1 MSDAHATNPHLQH
14 HFESMEQQYESGKLG
29 MWLFLVTEI
38 LLFGGLFCA
47 YAIYRSSHPE
57 VFSYAHQFLDKSL
70 GGFNT
75 IVLIVSSL
83 TMAVAVRAA
92 QLGQQ
97 RALVTCL
104 ALTLACAFL
113 FLGVKYVE
121 YQHKWKHGLLW
132 GQKYQSQ
139 SHDAAAAPIMLPPVP
154 TGPATAP
161 DPDASQLP
169 RAAAPPQGTV
179 VGDDLLAD
187 EGHADDAHG
196 GGHAPA
202 GEEPANVQLFFGIYF
217 VMTGLHGIHVL
228 AGIAV
233 ISWLLLRATR
243 GHFGPEYFAPV
254 DFTGLYWHVVDLVWI
269 FLFPLLYLID

>member
-14 HFESMEQQYESGKLG
+14 HFDSMEQQYESGKLG

-47 YAIYRSSHPE
+47 YAIYRAKHPE
-57 VFSYAHQFLDKSL
+57 VFTYAHQFLDAGL

-75 IVLIVSSL
+75 VVLIVSSL

-97 RALVTCL
+97 RALVTSL
-104 ALTLACAFL
+104 ALTLVCAFL
-113 FLGVKYVE
+113 FLGVKFVE

-132 GQKYQSQ
+132 GQKFQAQ
-139 SHDAAAAPIMLPPVP
+139 THEAAPAPIVLPAA
-154 TGPATAP
+154 PAEAAP
-161 DPDASQLP
+161 KDPNASQLP
-169 RAAAPPQGTV
+169 HAAEPPQGTV
-179 VGDDLLAD
+179 LAD
-187 EGHADDAHG
+187 EDAHDGGHGGEAHG
-196 GGHAPA
+196 GDHGPVGEAP
-202 GEEPANVQLFFGIYF
+202 PNVHLFFGIYF

-233 ISWLLLRATR
+233 IFWLLLRAMR
-243 GHFGPEYFAPV
+243 GEFGPEYFAPV

-269 FLFPLLYLID
+269 FLFPLLYLIH

>member
-1 MSDAHATNPHLQH
+1 MSGAHAKNPHLQH

-47 YAIYRSSHPE
+47 YAVYRANHPE
-57 VFSYAHQFLDKSL
+57 VFHYAHQFLDPSL

-83 TMAVAVRAA
+83 TMAVAVRCA

-97 RALVTCL
+97 KALVTSL

-132 GQKYQSQ
+132 GQKYQAQ
-139 SHDAAAAPIMLPPVP
+139 GHEAEAAPIMLPAAAA
-154 TGPATAP
+154 PAAP
-161 DPDASQLP
+161 ADPEASQLP
-169 RAAAPPQGTV
+169 RAAAQPQGTV
-179 VGDDLLAD
+179 LHDEVVGTGEHDAPAHDA
-187 EGHADDAHG
+187 AHG
-196 GGHAPA
+196 PEGEAPA
-202 GEEPANVQLFFGIYF
+202 NAQLFFGIYF
-217 VMTGLHGIHVL
+217 VMTGLHGVHVL

-233 ISWLLLRATR
+233 IFWLLIRAMR
-243 GHFGPEYFAPV
+243 GEFGPDYFAPV

>member
-1 MSDAHATNPHLQH
+1 MSDAHARNPNLQH

-47 YAIYRSSHPE
+47 YAIYRANHPE
-57 VFSYAHQFLDKSL
+57 VFHYAHQFLDKSL

-75 IVLIVSSL
+75 IVLILSSL
-83 TMAVAVRAA
+83 TMAMAVRAA
-92 QLGQQ
+92 QLGQK
-97 RALVTCL
+97 RVLVTTL

-113 FLGVKYVE
+113 FLGVKYIE

-132 GQKYQSQ
+132 GQRYQEQ
-139 SHDAAAAPIMLPPVP
+139 GHDVVVPMFVDPVAAAS
-154 TGPATAP
+154 PAAGN
-161 DPDASQLP
+161 PDASLLP
-169 RAAAPPQGTV
+169 RAGDAPTGLAAGNQTDALDGV
-179 VGDDLLAD
+179 S
-187 EGHADDAHG
+187 EGHG
-196 GGHAPA
+196 PA
-202 GEEPANVQLFFGIYF
+202 GEAPANVHLFFGIYF

-228 AGIAV
+228 AGIGV
-233 ISWLLLRATR
+233 ISWLLVRSIR
-243 GHFGPEYFAPV
+243 GDFGPDYFAPV

>member
-14 HFESMEQQYESGKLG
+14 HFDSMEQQYESGKLG
-29 MWLFLVTEI
+29 IWLFLVTEI

-47 YAIYRSSHPE
+47 YAIYRAKHPE
-57 VFSYAHQFLDKSL
+57 VFTYAHQFLDAGL

-75 IVLIVSSL
+75 VVLIVSSL

-139 SHDAAAAPIMLPPVP
+139 THDAAPAPIQLPAAPAEAALK
-154 TGPATAP
+154 

-169 RAAAPPQGTV
+169 RAAEPPQGTV
-179 VGDDLLAD
+179 LAD
-187 EGHADDAHG
+187 EDAHG
-196 GGHAPA
+196 GGHGDEAHGGGHGPA
-202 GEEPANVQLFFGIYF
+202 GEAPPNVHLFFGIYF

-233 ISWLLLRATR
+233 IFWLLLRAMR
-243 GHFGPEYFAPV
+243 GEFGPEYFAPV

-269 FLFPLLYLID
+269 FLFPLLYLIH